1 MNRIDCNVIRD
12 LLPLYIDGACSSQSA
27 NIVKEHLESCANCRN
42 LRDAM
47 SADIESAA
55 AAPALDGKGL
65 FRHARKTL
73 FGIIVALAVMIA
85 CLVINVGGAFE
96 GGPAHIG
103 ELITTILYCIFWGVF
118 TVTSR
123 HIGPLVTT
131 SFVISLL
138 STISAING
146 LVWRLLGEGGF
157 IAAFISIFTSIPFY
171 GFRYFMGWTA
181 LYAVASVLSI
191 GWLIYTGYYR
201 RRIERQTKQK

>member
-12 LLPLYIDGACSSQSA
+12 LLPLYIDGACSPQSA
-27 NIVKEHLESCANCRN
+27 DLVKEHLASCSDCRN
-42 LRDAM
+42 LQASM
-47 SADIESAA
+47 NADIKTAA
-55 AAPALDGKGL
+55 AVPVMDGKKM
-65 FRHARKTL
+65 FRHARKTI
-73 FGIIVALAVMIA
+73 FGIIIALAVMIA
-85 CLVINVGGAFE
+85 CLGINTGGAFE
-96 GGPAHIG
+96 GGPANIG

-118 TVTSR
+118 TVVSR

-138 STISAING
+138 SAISAING

-171 GFRYFMGWTA
+171 GFRYFMGWTS
-181 LYAVASVLSI
+181 LYAVASVLSL

-201 RRIERQTKQK
+201 RKIEQQMKQK

>member
-1 MNRIDCNVIRD
+1 MSRIDCNVIRD
-12 LLPLYIDGACSSQSA
+12 LLPLYIDGACSQQSA
-27 NIVKEHLESCANCRN
+27 DLVKEHLESCAECRS
-42 LRDAM
+42 LYATM
-47 SADIESAA
+47 TEDIHPGIP
-55 AAPALDGKGL
+55 APAMDGKKL
-65 FRHARKTL
+65 FRHARKTI
-73 FGIIVALAVMIA
+73 FGIIIALAVMIA
-85 CLVINVGGAFE
+85 CLGINVGGAFE
-96 GGPAHIG
+96 GSPANVG

-118 TVTSR
+118 TVVSR

-171 GFRYFMGWTA
+171 GFRFFMGWTE
-181 LYAVASVLSI
+181 LYAVASVLSL

-201 RRIERQTKQK
+201 RKIENQMKQK